1 TCHAVDAEH
10 RGHGDAS
17 VAYIAATP
25 TTKKNSIYMRDQYKS
40 MITNQPP
47 PMDYLTGGVDESQL
61 EGFQGFSANRDVFRR
76 MMGVA

>member
-1 TCHAVDAEH
+1 TCHGVDAEH

-25 TTKKNSIYMRDQYKS
+25 TTKKNSIYMRDQYKG
-40 MITNQPP
+40 MVTGQPP
-47 PMDYLTGGVDESQL
+47 VDYLAGGVDESQL
-61 EGFQGFSANRDVFRR
+61 ERFQGFSANRDVFRR